1 MKAMRSKSAN
11 GSGSIFRQADG
22 KWRASLTV
30 TLPDG
35 MKKRPCK
42 RCKTRREADEWL
54 TRMKADV
61 QAGKP
66 VLSSDQTFGDYIQH
80 WLEKFGSVAIRES
93 TRLNYEGYVRH
104 IQRHKVKDI
113 KLKNLTA
120 DDLQEFILF
129 LQNCGHLDTPEQSLS
144 AKTIRNILNMVH
156 KALDHAVGRQLI
168 YNNPADYVQLP
179 RVITTDIRVLTEDEI
194 RRFVAAMEGNA
205 LQISL
210 ILMMFC
216 GLRLGES
223 CAITHA
229 DVCCNDGIYY
239 LNIAKSLNRV
249 TNFGAKPGEPKT
261 MLRIQETKTSKG
273 TRQVPL
279 LPEVTD
285 KVLAHIQWQNEQAT
299 QSYGM
304 YETNPYLVSNELG
317 HYLDPGTVRKKLK
330 AAAESIGIT
339 DFHPHCLRHTY
350 ASQAVKCGVP
360 LPYLSDILGHE
371 STAFTAKVY
380 VSLDLEGRAKAQ
392 AAMSEL
398 VHNTLN
404 NNLKSGA

>member
-1 MKAMRSKSAN
+1 MSKAAN
-11 GSGSIFRQADG
+11 GEGSKYKLADG
-22 KWRASLTV
+22 KWGAAIYVPR
-30 TLPDG
+30 PDG
-35 MKKRPCK
+35 TKHRTYHKFR
-42 RCKTRREADEWL
+42 TRKEADAWL
-54 TRMKADV
+54 SKIKSEIS
-61 QAGKP
+61 AGKP
-66 VLSSDQTFGDYIQH
+66 VLCSDQSFGEY
-80 WLEKFGSVAIRES
+80 LEQWFTKFGSVSIKDS
-93 TRLNYEGYVRH
+93 TKMNYLCYIRH
-104 IQRHKVKDI
+104 IQHHMVKDV

-120 DDLQEFILF
+120 DDLQDFISY
-129 LQNCGHLDTPEQSLS
+129 LQKCGHLDAPSQALS
-144 AKTIRNILNMVH
+144 AKTIRNIKNMLH

-168 YNNPADYVQLP
+168 YHNPADYVELP
-179 RVITTDIRVLTEDEI
+179 RVITPDIRVLTEDEL
-194 RRFVAAMEGNA
+194 RRFVAAMEGNT

-210 ILMMFC
+210 ILMLFC
-216 GLRLGES
+216 GLRLGEA

-249 TNFGAKPGEPKT
+249 TNFGAKPREPKT

-279 LPEVTD
+279 LPEIAD

-317 HYLDPGTVRKKLK
+317 HFLDPGTVRKKLK
-330 AAAESIGIT
+330 AVAESIGINN
-339 DFHPHCLRHTY
+339 FHPHCLRHTY
-350 ASQAVKCGVP
+350 ASQAVKAGVP

-371 STAFTAKVY
+371 STSFTAKIY

-392 AAMSEL
+392 SAMSEL
-398 VHNTLN
+398 VK
-404 NNLKSGA
+404 KSL